1 MRLQKHREFSK
12 GKNVFGLTCSPGS
25 RLLHFLSA
33 AIICRLWF
41 LGSVTPSLTDSTAS
55 SRIRFQDVATAARLG
70 FVLRN
75 DAAGRK
81 YQVETILGGVGVID
95 FDNDGWPDL
104 FAANG
109 ASLPTLEKTHPRFY
123 NRLYRN
129 NRNGTFTDVTDQ
141 SEVAGR
147 GYSMGVAVGDY
158 NNDGWEDLYVVG
170 VNENIL
176 YRNNGDGTFTDIT
189 KAAHVDGRDPHGKK
203 LWSVAAAWLDYDND
217 SRLDLLVSN
226 YCDWSPGS
234 DPVCGGLAS
243 RTYCSPD
250 SYRGQPC
257 LLYHNNGDGTFTDVS
272 LASGI
277 GKILAKGM
285 GVAISDYDGDGHA
298 DAFIAND
305 NARNLLF
312 HNLGNGRFEEIGI
325 AAGVAYN
332 GDGRQISGMGAD
344 FRDYDGDGRPDIIMT
359 GLSRETFEL
368 FRNLGNNQFAD
379 FSAQSGIL
387 RLSQPWSG
395 WSCGFVDLDN
405 DGLLDFFVANG
416 GLDVDAPQ
424 PNRVFRN
431 RGRHCFVDVSGSAG
445 PDLQVRRLH
454 RGAAFADF
462 DNDGRIDAVVS
473 ALNEHLEL
481 LMNQSPRQ
489 HWLELKLRGR
499 ISNRSALGAHVLCES
514 PSRSQVSWVSNSVG
528 YASASDLRVHFG
540 LGEDRLA
547 SRVEIRWPSRI
558 VQKVTNVPCDQILE
572 VIEPA
577 SEKEK

>member
-1 MRLQKHREFSK
+1 MFRPLKL
-12 GKNVFGLTCSPGS
+12 VLTPGS
-25 RLLHFLSA
+25 RLLFFLLAA
-33 AIICRLWF
+33 AILGLWS
-41 LGSVTPSLTDSTAS
+41 LGLGILSLTDSTVS
-55 SRIRFQDVATAARLG
+55 STIRFQDVAISAGLD

-75 DAAGRK
+75 DAAERK

-109 ASLPTLEKTHPRFY
+109 ASLPRLEKNHRRFY

-129 NRNGTFTDVTDQ
+129 NRNGTFTDVTDK
-141 SEVAGR
+141 SGVAGR
-147 GYSMGVAVGDY
+147 GYSMGVAVGDF

-176 YRNNGDGTFTDIT
+176 YRNNGNGSFTDIT
-189 KAAHVDGRDPHGKK
+189 QTAGVEGRNPSGKK
-203 LWSVAAAWLDYDND
+203 FWSVAAAWLDYDND
-217 SRLDLLVSN
+217 GRLDLLVSN
-226 YCDWSPGS
+226 YCDWSPGN
-234 DPVCGGLAS
+234 DPVCGGLAGQS

-257 LLYHNNGDGTFTDVS
+257 VLYHNNSDGTFTDVS
-272 LASGI
+272 LVSGI
-277 GKILAKGM
+277 GRGLAKGM
-285 GVAISDYDGDGHA
+285 GIAISDYDDDGYA
-298 DAFIAND
+298 DVFVAND
-305 NARNLLF
+305 NSRNLLF
-312 HNLGNGRFEEIGI
+312 HNRGDGRFEEVGI
-325 AAGVAYN
+325 SAGVAYN

-359 GLSRETFEL
+359 GLQRETFEL
-368 FRNLGNNQFAD
+368 FRNLGNHQFAD

-405 DGLLDFFVANG
+405 DGCLDFFVANG

-431 RGRHCFVDVSGSAG
+431 LGDRRFVDVSIHAG

-462 DNDGRIDAVVS
+462 DNDGRIDTVVT
-473 ALNEHLEL
+473 ALNEPLEL
-481 LMNQSPRQ
+481 LMNRSLRQ

-499 ISNRSALGAHVLCES
+499 TSNRSALGAHIVCQS
-514 PSRSQVSWVSNSVG
+514 PSRRQVTWVSNSVG
-528 YASASDLRVHFG
+528 YASASDLRVHLG

-547 SRVEIRWPSRI
+547 NRVEIRWPSRI
-558 VQKVTNVPCDQILE
+558 VQVLTSLPCDQILE
-572 VIEPA
+572 VMEPA

>member
-1 MRLQKHREFSK
+1 MVRPLRLYFPWWQLLFLLPAA
-12 GKNVFGLTCSPGS
+12 VICGLWP
-25 RLLHFLSA
+25 
-33 AIICRLWF
+33 
-41 LGSVTPSLTDSTAS
+41 LGGTPSLTDSTVS
-55 SRIRFQDVATAARLG
+55 SRICFQDVATAAGLD

-81 YQVETILGGVGVID
+81 YQVETILGGVGIVD

-109 ASLPTLEKTHPRFY
+109 ASLPTLEKNHPRFY

-129 NRNGTFTDVTDQ
+129 NRNGIFTDVTDKAG
-141 SEVAGR
+141 VAGR
-147 GYSMGVAVGDY
+147 GYSMGVAVGDF

-189 KAAHVDGRDPHGKK
+189 QAAGVDGRDPSGKK

-217 SRLDLLVSN
+217 GRLDLLVSN
-226 YCDWSPGS
+226 YCDWSPGN
-234 DPVCGGLAS
+234 DPVCGGLAGQS

-250 SYRGQPC
+250 SYRGQPG
-257 LLYHNNGDGTFTDVS
+257 LLYHNNGDGTFSDVS
-272 LASGI
+272 VASGI

-285 GVAISDYDGDGHA
+285 GVAVSDYDGDGHA
-298 DAFIAND
+298 DAFVAND

-325 AAGVAYN
+325 SAGVAYN

-344 FRDYDGDGRPDIIMT
+344 FRDYDGDGRPDIVMT
-359 GLSRETFEL
+359 GLRRETFEL
-368 FRNLGNNQFAD
+368 FRNLGNNQFTD

-405 DGLLDFFVANG
+405 DGLPDFFVANG
-416 GLDVDAPQ
+416 GLDIDAPQ

-431 RGRHCFVDVSGSAG
+431 LGERRFVDVSVSAG
-445 PDLQVRRLH
+445 PDLQARRLH

-462 DNDGRIDAVVS
+462 DNNGRIDVVVT
-473 ALNEHLEL
+473 ALNERLEL
-481 LMNQSPRQ
+481 LMNHSLRQ

-499 ISNRSALGAHVLCES
+499 ISNRSALGAHIVCQS
-514 PSRSQVSWVSNSVG
+514 SSRRQVSWVSNSVG

-547 SRVEIRWPSRI
+547 NSVEIRWPSGI
-558 VQKVTNVPCDQILE
+558 VQRLTSLPCDQILE